1 MLLKIKNIGVILSVI
16 FILFVSCSKNNE
28 VFPVN
33 NGLELINS
41 YKINVLEPS
50 GLAINN
56 DGTILYTVSDSTNK
70 IYKLSTAGD
79 VLQTFEYAGNDLE
92 GISVF
97 TNTKLLVVEERT
109 KEVVEYD
116 METGN
121 FTKHKIDYKNTTANS
136 GLEGVAYNFNDGII
150 FILNEKDP
158 GLLIR
163 LNPNYTI
170 KTSTTLNFA
179 SDYSGIFHESATDN
193 LWIVS
198 DQSRTINK
206 CDLDGNL
213 KKSYPINVVKAEGIA
228 VSNDK
233 IYIVSDA
240 EAKLYIYKKPN

>member
-79 VLQTFEYAGNDLE
+79 VLQTFEYSGNDLE

-121 FTKHKIDYKNTTANS
+121 FNKHKIDYNNTTANS
-136 GLEGVAYNFNDGII
+136 GLEGVAYNFNDETI

-179 SDYSGIFHESATDN
+179 SDYSGVFHESATDN

-206 CDLDGNL
+206 CNLEGNL
-213 KKSYPINVVKAEGIA
+213 IKSYPINVIKAEGIA

-240 EAKLYIYKKPN
+240 EAKLYIFKKPV

>member
-1 MLLKIKNIGVILSVI
+1 MLLKIKNIGVILSVV

-70 IYKLSTAGD
+70 IYKLSSAGD
-79 VLQTFEYAGNDLE
+79 VLQTFEYSGNDLE

-121 FTKHKIDYKNTTANS
+121 FTKHKIDYKNTTVNS
-136 GLEGVAYNFNDGII
+136 GLEGVAYNFNDGNI

-158 GLLIR
+158 GLLMR
-163 LNPNYTI
+163 LNPDYTI
-170 KTSTTLNFA
+170 KTSTTLNFS
-179 SDYSGIFHESATDN
+179 SDYSGIFHDSATDN

-198 DQSRTINK
+198 GQSRTINK
-206 CDLDGNL
+206 CNLEGNL
-213 KKSYPINVVKAEGIA
+213 IKSYPINVTKAEGIA

>member
-1 MLLKIKNIGVILSVI
+1 MLLKIKNIDVILSIV

-116 METGN
+116 IETGN

-136 GLEGVAYNFNDGII
+136 GLEGVAYNFNDGTI

-206 CDLDGNL
+206 CNLEGNL
-213 KKSYPINVVKAEGIA
+213 IKSYPINVIKAEGIA
-228 VSNDK
+228 ISNDK